1 MNEAKKYD
9 NDKVR
14 MELVPMSVV
23 ENIARVLTYGAT
35 KYSDNSWQNLD
46 NFWNRYK
53 GALLRH
59 LAAIDKGEL
68 IDQESGL
75 PHIDHVLCNA
85 MFLSWGYH
93 NGKGITIEQK
103 DLDTSN
109 QQQDETNNALIAF
122 AQDTLGRNTELVEER
137 LLESY
142 SRSLQKELLNKTDL
156 LNILVNVCK
165 KGERDYV
172 IEVVNSDGKVLYS
185 FHAPTFHYVADIING
200 SLADLIEDINKA
212 INESNDNR

>member
-1 MNEAKKYD
+1 MENEKGKKYD
-9 NDKVR
+9 EGKVR

-23 ENIARVLTYGAT
+23 ENIANVLTYGAK
-35 KYSDNSWQNLD
+35 KYSDNSWQNLP

-68 IDQESGL
+68 IDQESGI

-85 MFLSWGYH
+85 AFLSWGYH
-93 NGKGITIEQK
+93 NGKGINIEQK
-103 DLDTSN
+103 DLDASI
-109 QQQDETNNALIAF
+109 QQQDETNNALIAV
-122 AQDTLGRNTELVEER
+122 AQDKLGRNTELVEER

-142 SRSLQKELLNKTDL
+142 SKSLQKELLDKTDL

-165 KGERDYV
+165 KGERDYA
-172 IEVVNSDGKVLYS
+172 IEVGNFDGKVLYS
-185 FHAPTFHYVADIING
+185 FHAPTFHHITDIING
-200 SLADLIEDINKA
+200 SLAGLIKDINEA
-212 INESNDNR
+212 IKQKR